1 MIPVMDRTPWNPD
14 WSAAIER
21 VTSLVESIF
30 ACRVKFQTLETFLD
44 RSKQKTNLSLGPV
57 FQEQDL
63 VFLESTLFE
72 PPEMIRGLN
81 PGSFAF
87 PLRVRRAG
95 AGPTDVSLVGVAII
109 EGLAASDDDRL
120 QMLGEFLHMSV
131 ESRLNAF
138 ERLLD
143 VEQRER
149 TQLER
154 STNTLSD
161 VRDESKIIH
170 LFPRK
175 AAEAVEV
182 ADPYLLHSYTD
193 ELLLQKPILIIARG
207 DSEAASK
214 SLPYNRIALEIFNRT
229 SLWFFVNISDLSE
242 DAFQSAQSF
251 RDLGRMCVFV
261 PDLAALSIE
270 KQLRLAE
277 VFGEAADGDAPRL
290 ITVVHDNPTT
300 LVGNG
305 TLLPHLLAL
314 LMPYELESNVVTSGD
329 LSPRSLRTIVQNIEA
344 GLKIPSVVNRDPE
357 TKASNL
363 IHLLGRWRQDE
374 GSNPTFH

>member
-1 MIPVMDRTPWNPD
+1 MDRTPWNPE

-30 ACRVKFQTLETFLD
+30 ACRVKFQTLDTFLD
-44 RSKQKTNLSLGPV
+44 RSKQNINPALGPK

-72 PPEMIRGLN
+72 PPEMIRGIN

-95 AGPTDVSLVGVAII
+95 ARPTDVSLVGVAII
-109 EGLAASDDDRL
+109 EGLAASNDDRVQL
-120 QMLGEFLHMSV
+120 LGEFLQMSV

-149 TQLER
+149 TER
-154 STNTLSD
+154 ARTTGEIATLSD
-161 VRDESKIIH
+161 GRDESKIIH

-175 AAEAVEV
+175 AAEPVEI

-207 DSEAASK
+207 DSESASK
-214 SLPYNRIALEIFNRT
+214 TLPYNRIALEIFNRT

-251 RDLGRMCVFV
+251 RDLGRMCIFV

-277 VFGEAADGDAPRL
+277 VFGETADGDAPRL
-290 ITVVHDNPTT
+290 ITVVHENPTT
-300 LVGNG
+300 LVGKG

-314 LMPYELESNVVTSGD
+314 LMPYELESSVVTSGD
-329 LSPRSLRTIVQNIEA
+329 LSPRSLRAIVQNIEA

-363 IHLLGRWRQDE
+363 LHLLGRWRQDE

>member
-1 MIPVMDRTPWNPD
+1 MDRTPWNPE
-14 WSAAIER
+14 WTAAIER
-21 VTSLVESIF
+21 VTALVESIF

-44 RSKQKTNLSLGPV
+44 CSKQNMNPALGPK

-72 PPEMIRGLN
+72 PPEMIRGIS

-95 AGPTDVSLVGVAII
+95 ARPTDVSLVGVAII
-109 EGLAASDDDRL
+109 EGLAASNDDRIQL
-120 QMLGEFLHMSV
+120 LGEFLQMSV

-143 VEQRER
+143 VEQRARAQSE
-149 TQLER
+149 QAALE
-154 STNTLSD
+154 NLD
-161 VRDESKIIH
+161 GRDDSKILH

-175 AAEAVEV
+175 AAEPVEV
-182 ADPYLLHSYTD
+182 SDPYLLHSYTD

-207 DSEAASK
+207 DSESASK
-214 SLPYNRIALEIFNRT
+214 TLPYSRIALEIFNRT

-242 DAFQSAQSF
+242 EAFQSAQSF
-251 RDLGRMCVFV
+251 RDLGRMCIFV

-277 VFGEAADGDAPRL
+277 VFGETADGDAPRL

-300 LVGNG
+300 LVGKG

-314 LMPYELESNVVTSGD
+314 LMPYELESSVVTSGD